1 MMTDIDRLTSL
12 LADRLAAIIPDGFHI
27 EATDGMLRY
36 SCDDSRFPGQ
46 LGNYHVGTAGTYI
59 RVNFESRGLTEVAE
73 QALDELQDYIDEAT
87 RDPWPGDRT
96 PPRPHA
102 QIRDGALHMWY
113 GGADPIAQAVLAC
126 EPIPL
131 SELQRAS

>member
-1 MMTDIDRLTSL
+1 MRAAPVVLLALLGLSAGSALRADVSAARSLVAHCAATAEPSLRGLDRLRD
-12 LADRLAAIIPDGFHI
+12 A
-27 EATDGMLRY
+27 
-36 SCDDSRFPGQ
+36 CPG
-46 LGNYHVGTAGTYI
+46 I
-59 RVNFESRGLTEVAE
+59 E